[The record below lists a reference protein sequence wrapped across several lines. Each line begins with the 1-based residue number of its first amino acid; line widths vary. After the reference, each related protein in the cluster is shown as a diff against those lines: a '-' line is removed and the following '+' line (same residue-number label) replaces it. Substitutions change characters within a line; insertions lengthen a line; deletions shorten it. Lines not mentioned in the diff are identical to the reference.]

1 ILQPI
6 QLIIAKLSNSLCKTK
21 LYYHD

>member
-1 ILQPI
+1 PI